1 MRMLDDIMIG
11 LMIAAYVV
19 LIGIVCCELLSIF
32 VILFSKSTLPMGCL
46 ELLRVVNC
54 FQFL

>member
-19 LIGIVCCELLSIF
+19 IIGIVWCF
-32 VILFSKSTLPMGCL
+32 DKVRALFGKEQMLDRWT
-46 ELLRVVNC
+46 N
-54 FQFL
+54 QW